1 MVVFLKQA
9 LFTDFTDGHMEPILN
24 VRGKKYGGKSMK
36 GLKT

>member
-9 LFTDFTDGHMEPILN
+9 RYTDFTDGYMEPILN

-36 GLKT
+36 SLKT